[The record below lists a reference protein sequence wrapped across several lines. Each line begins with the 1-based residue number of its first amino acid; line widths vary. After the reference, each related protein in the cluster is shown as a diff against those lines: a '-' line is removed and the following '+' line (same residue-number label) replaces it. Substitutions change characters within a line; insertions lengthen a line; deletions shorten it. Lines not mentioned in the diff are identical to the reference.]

1 MPFSRRSII
10 EVKKEEITM
19 AKWQQLWQKFK
30 AGCKENFFAYLAF
43 FAQEDEFIHAH
54 QRPKSKQQPRD

>member
-1 MPFSRRSII
+1 
-10 EVKKEEITM
+10 M

-54 QRPKSKQQPRD
+54 QRPKSKQQPPD